1 MIGDSPGDL
10 EAANK
15 NKVFFYP
22 ILVNK
27 EKESWENL
35 RTDVLFKCL
44 SGDYVDIEQNI

>member
-27 EKESWENL
+27 EKNHGK
-35 RTDVLFKCL
+35 T
-44 SGDYVDIEQNI
+44 